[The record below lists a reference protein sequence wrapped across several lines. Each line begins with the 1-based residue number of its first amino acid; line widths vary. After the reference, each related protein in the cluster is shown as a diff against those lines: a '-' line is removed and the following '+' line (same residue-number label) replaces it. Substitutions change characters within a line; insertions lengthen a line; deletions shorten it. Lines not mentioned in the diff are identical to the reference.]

1 MSEPLH
7 HYRVFGLDIESE
19 HPMPE
24 LQPATAADEFL
35 RVETESLDRF
45 APMSERV
52 DEGMGL
58 RPCEGGI
65 ELWIPQVGGLAVE
78 RDRIGVA
85 MQDAEWAQMRPY
97 LLGSGLAAALY
108 LRGRFP
114 HHLSAVSA
122 GGGVIAFTGA
132 SGAGKSTMAGQWLRQ
147 FAGALLSDDIAPLR
161 ADGESVRIDPGLA
174 RLKLWSDALDQ
185 FGHSPAGLA
194 QELSGRDKFYLPQS
208 AAPQQPHRLSALVVL
223 EDAGDQVGVG
233 VQRLRGLDG
242 LAQWRA
248 SLYRPAMAALL
259 VDEKAIAE
267 HLMALLELVPIYRLH
282 RPRDLQRLSASAAQL
297 QQRLLSDSCLP

>member
-1 MSEPLH
+1 MSEAVH
-7 HYRVFGLDIESE
+7 QYRVFGLDIESE
-19 HPMPE
+19 HPLPE
-24 LQPATAADEFL
+24 LQPATAAGDCL
-35 RVETESLDRF
+35 RIETESLERF

-52 DEGMGL
+52 DEGLGL
-58 RPCEGGI
+58 RRCQGGI
-65 ELWIPQVGGLAVE
+65 ELWIPRVGGLAVQ

-85 MQDAEWAQMRPY
+85 LQNAEWAQMRPY

-122 GGGVIAFTGA
+122 GGSVIAFTGA

-147 FAGALLSDDIAPLR
+147 FDGALLSDDIAPLR
-161 ADGESVRIDPGLA
+161 ADGVSVGIDPGLA

-185 FGHSPAGLA
+185 FGQDPAVLA

-223 EDAGDQVGVG
+223 EDAGDQSAVGIE
-233 VQRLRGLDG
+233 RLRGLDA

-248 SLYRPAMAALL
+248 SLYRPSMAALL

-267 HLMALLELVPIYRLH
+267 HLMALLELVPIYSLH
-282 RPRDLQRLSASAAQL
+282 RPRDLQQLSESVAQL
-297 QQRLLSDSCLP
+297 QQRLRSDGCLL